1 MQLVYIGDRDR
12 AFDKKVDLADID
24 NYLVVDYISSIQIG
38 QGTLN
43 IGIEN
48 LLDSQYFPVRIQ
60 RAGGFNNSERFAAR
74 GRSLNVRYVINW

>member
-1 MQLVYIGDRDR
+1 LIKR
-12 AFDKKVDLADID
+12 VDLADID

-38 QGTLN
+38 PGTLN

-48 LLDSQYFPVRIQ
+48 LLDTQYFPVRIQ